1 MLNQS
6 RSAIDLLLA
15 DSLKELARIHP
26 IEKITIRE
34 ITDKAGVIRPT
45 FYNHFQDKYEL
56 IEWIVDQE
64 IYQSMVSY
72 FDKGLTE
79 EGMISALD
87 AIQADDLFYTRV
99 SIVDGQNS
107 LDVILRNMIKKMIIR
122 YADLQE
128 MQSHLPYSWMT
139 VDQVADAYA
148 QSVGYAIIVWIHAG
162 MNAPK
167 DELVKTVIF
176 LMTHSPYDVVN
187 GKITT

>member
-64 IYQSMVSY
+64 IYQPMVSY

-79 EGMISALD
+79 EGMVSALD

-107 LDVILRNMIKKMIIR
+107 LDVILRNMIKKMILR
-122 YADLQE
+122 
-128 MQSHLPYSWMT
+128 
-139 VDQVADAYA
+139 
-148 QSVGYAIIVWIHAG
+148 
-162 MNAPK
+162 
-167 DELVKTVIF
+167 
-176 LMTHSPYDVVN
+176 
-187 GKITT
+187 